1 MSDLPLLSLLL
12 LIPLAGIGLIWSVP
26 RFKIARDAAV
36 LTSVL
41 TLGASLLVIARF
53 NPAQAGFQLED
64 SWPWIAALNI
74 HFRLGVDGI
83 SLLFLPAT
91 TLLFA
96 AVTIS
101 ARPQMVRARL
111 YFSLILGLEAAV
123 LGVFLAIDAMFFFLC
138 WELTVVPIY
147 FLVALWGVGARRQQ
161 AATQYT
167 LLMLAG
173 GVPLLFGLL
182 IPALSLPQL
191 AFDLPT
197 LLAQPLS
204 RNTQFVVFLLLL
216 LGFGVKAP
224 LPPMHTWLPTL
235 ALEGPVAVVA
245 LVAGIKLGLYGLI
258 RFAIPM
264 APAAA
269 TDLHWLLAGIG
280 VVAALYG
287 ALAALAQTNL
297 RVMLA
302 YAGVS
307 HVGLVLLGLA
317 SFSQHGVQGAVLLT
331 VSLALATG
339 GGLLAASFLQ
349 LRVGS
354 CELQNLGGVF
364 VSMPRLA
371 AFFLLCGLAG
381 LGLPGTAGFPG
392 EWLVLLATLQTHTG
406 AGIAALA
413 AMVFGGA
420 YFMGLYRKA
429 FFGPALRPAVAT
441 ADDLLP
447 REMWAVALIGGAI
460 LIFGLYPQPLLELTQ
475 SAVERWLQAV
485 GAVGAVTSVGAVPPA
500 PTF

>member
-1 MSDLPLLSLLL
+1 MSELPLLTLLL
-12 LIPLAGIGLIWSVP
+12 LAPLAGLPLIWGVP
-26 RFKIARDAAV
+26 HYTAARDGA
-36 LTSVL
+36 LL
-41 TLGASLLVIARF
+41 ASLLALLISLLVVASF
-53 NPAQAGFQLED
+53 DPTQTQLQMVD
-64 SWPWIAALNI
+64 AWPWIPDLNI
-74 HFRLGVDGI
+74 HFRLGIDGI

-96 AVTIS
+96 AALIA
-101 ARPQMVRARL
+101 ARPAQTQARL
-111 YFSLILGLEAAV
+111 YFSLILLLETTV
-123 LGVFLAIDAMFFFLC
+123 LGVFMATDALFFFLC

-147 FLVALWGVGARRQQ
+147 FLVAMWGVGARRQQ

-173 GVPLLFGLL
+173 GVPLLFGLM
-182 IPALSLPQL
+182 IPAVSLPHL

-197 LLAQPLS
+197 LLGTPLP

-216 LGFGVKAP
+216 VGFGVKAP
-224 LPPMHTWLPTL
+224 LPPLHTWLPTF
-235 ALEGPVAVVA
+235 ALEGPVGVVA
-245 LVAGIKLGLYGLI
+245 LIAGLKLGLYGLM
-258 RFAIPM
+258 RFAIPL
-264 APAAA
+264 APEAAA
-269 TDLHWLLAGIG
+269 SLHWLLAGIG
-280 VVAALYG
+280 VIAALHG

-317 SFSQHGVQGAVLLT
+317 SFTESGVQGALLLT

-339 GGLLAASFLQ
+339 GGFLAASFLQ

-364 VSMPRLA
+364 VTMPRLA
-371 AFFLLCGLAG
+371 VFFLLCGLAG

-392 EWLVLLATLQTHTG
+392 EWLVLLSTLQTHTG
-406 AGIAALA
+406 AGIAGLA

-420 YFMGLYRKA
+420 YFMSLYRKA
-429 FFGPALRPAVAT
+429 FFGPAYRPAVVT

-447 REMWAVALIGGAI
+447 REAWAAVLIGGAI
-460 LIFGLYPQPLLELTQ
+460 LVFGLWPQPLIELTQ
-475 SAVERWLQAV
+475 GTVRAWLAAVQ
-485 GAVGAVTSVGAVPPA
+485 G
-500 PTF
+500 